1 MQARSTIASPGCGD
15 LAGTIE
21 RLFHARLE
29 IRIDGAVRKGLV
41 EALTRLAI
49 YDDSTA
55 NVRTSL
61 DKLVKRGHFVP
72 TAKQQHDLAIGE
84 SRERLESSI
93 DVGCLRIV
101 EEIDAIDT
109 ATGLETVLERLE
121 ALETLPDTCER
132 ATTGESGAC
141 SAEGILDIVST
152 LNAKLPS
159 RDELMALA
167 GLILVDEHALG
178 ILERARRIDPHA
190 HSYEPAARPS
200 NSACSSG

>member
-1 MQARSTIASPGCGD
+1 MADGSESKREEPALAFVLDVTCLRAMMHLCPRPQGNALLEHLSAMLERVELVEGGTCRREHDRVTGLRD

-29 IRIDGAVRKGLV
+29 IRIDRAVRKGLV
-41 EALTRLAI
+41 EALARLAI

-72 TAKQQHDLAIGE
+72 AAKQQHDLAIGE

-109 ATGLETVLERLE
+109 ATGARDD
-121 ALETLPDTCER
+121 AR
-132 ATTGESGAC
+132 AA
-141 SAEGILDIVST
+141 
-152 LNAKLPS
+152 
-159 RDELMALA
+159 
-167 GLILVDEHALG
+167 
-178 ILERARRIDPHA
+178 
-190 HSYEPAARPS
+190 
-200 NSACSSG
+200 